1 MLRDRYIYVNG
12 EWVDAAG
19 AKVSVED
26 RGYQFAD
33 GIYEVVRVY
42 RGRPFALEA
51 HLQRLARSA
60 AQLELDLPLE
70 ASAIGG
76 LIREAPERRGVREA
90 QVYVQVTRGFA
101 PRVHHFPGEATPSLV
116 VYASPVRLQP
126 PELYEG
132 GATVIVVPDERW
144 LRCDIKTINL
154 LPNALAKEKARR
166 AGALEALLYRE
177 GVGVTEGSSSNLFI
191 VRHGR
196 IETAPASRWI
206 LRGVTRDV
214 VLELA
219 QQADIPVAE
228 RFFSPEDV
236 LRADEVFIT
245 STTMEVMPV
254 TRVDGHTIGA
264 GRPGPVTTA
273 LMAAFKARVDAELS

>member
-1 MLRDRYIYVNG
+1 ARWCPPCSRPTTPGTWRRRTACAPFASPPRACAPRILTFPPSSGGGCSKRAPTRRDDFSPSGTSGATCGFTVRARAVVRETGCERTMLRDRYIYVNG

-101 PRVHHFPGEATPSLV
+101 P
-116 VYASPVRLQP
+116 
-126 PELYEG
+126 
-132 GATVIVVPDERW
+132 
-144 LRCDIKTINL
+144 
-154 LPNALAKEKARR
+154 
-166 AGALEALLYRE
+166 
-177 GVGVTEGSSSNLFI
+177 
-191 VRHGR
+191 
-196 IETAPASRWI
+196 
-206 LRGVTRDV
+206 
-214 VLELA
+214 
-219 QQADIPVAE
+219 
-228 RFFSPEDV
+228 
-236 LRADEVFIT
+236 
-245 STTMEVMPV
+245 
-254 TRVDGHTIGA
+254 
-264 GRPGPVTTA
+264 
-273 LMAAFKARVDAELS
+273 